1 MARSGAGPRLA
12 GLALVAGLV
21 GCSNSSGPGSFDVS
35 GHWTGIASLP
45 NGRSTSADLQ
55 QTGTAASGTM
65 TVAGAFVSTAL
76 TGQVSSQNRTLTWT
90 LMRGCEVWGGVA
102 TVTADGGKMSG
113 PVDIDRSGCQPAQSD
128 GSGTLTLTRQ

>member
-1 MARSGAGPRLA
+1 MAGSGGGLRLA

-35 GHWTGIASLP
+35 GHWTGVASLP

-65 TVAGAFVSTAL
+65 TVSGAFLNTAL
-76 TGQVSSQNRTLTWT
+76 TGQVSSQNRTLTWS
-90 LMRGCEVWGGVA
+90 LMRGCEVWSGVA
-102 TVTADGGKMSG
+102 TVTADGGNMSG
-113 PVDIDRSGCQPAQSD
+113 PVSIDRSGCQPAQSD
-128 GSGTLTLTRQ
+128 GGGALSLTRQ